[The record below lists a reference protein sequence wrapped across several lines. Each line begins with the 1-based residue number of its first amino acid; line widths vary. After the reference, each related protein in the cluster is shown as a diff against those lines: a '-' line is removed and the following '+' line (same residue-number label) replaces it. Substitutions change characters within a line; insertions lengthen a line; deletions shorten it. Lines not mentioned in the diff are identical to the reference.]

1 MRERMHWG
9 IFFPAIFILLCS
21 AVPAAFLILLSKTL
35 VGLLKPF
42 APEPAT
48 VIFPSFLLLIFAIP
62 GVVTLLVTWV
72 AYRKS
77 EIVLTNKRLIYRT
90 GLLSRMSGELP
101 LENVEMLTIFESLLG
116 RTFGFGRITEATSGC
131 SWVPGPR
138 R

>member
-1 MRERMHWG
+1 
-9 IFFPAIFILLCS
+9 
-21 AVPAAFLILLSKTL
+21 
-35 VGLLKPF
+35 
-42 APEPAT
+42 